1 MALLFWLALLG
12 GYGLYAWRQG
22 STTPSEVFHALL
34 GYVAHGMVGPLAF
47 VALFAVRPLVLFP
60 ASLLAV
66 AAGFAFGPVW
76 GVLLTV
82 VGSNASATVAY
93 LAGRFFGKGM
103 LDPTTTG
110 EAPGGVV
117 GRYAGRMR
125 ENGFEAV
132 LAVQSTYMPFD
143 LVNYLAGLLRV
154 RWGQFFL
161 ATAIG
166 SMPGIVSFV
175 LLGASFEMDPASGAM
190 GLDAR
195 VLVASVVVFAA
206 SVVLSRY
213 LKRRAHGTRGKETG
227 PDGP

>member
-1 MALLFWLALLG
+1 MFWLALLG
-12 GYGLYAWRQG
+12 GYGLYSWRQG
-22 STTPSEVFHALL
+22 STPWEAAHALL
-34 GYVAHGMVGPLAF
+34 GYVAHGMAGPLAY
-47 VALFAVRPLVLFP
+47 VALFAVRPLILFP

-66 AAGFAFGPVW
+66 AAGFAFGPFW
-76 GVLLTV
+76 GILLTV

-103 LDPTTTG
+103 AEPETEGGT
-110 EAPGGVV
+110 PGGMV

-132 LAVQSTYMPFD
+132 LAVQSTYLPFD
-143 LVNYLAGLLRV
+143 LVNYLAGLLRI

-175 LLGASFEMDPASGAM
+175 LLGASFEMDLASGAM
-190 GLDAR
+190 GLDGR
-195 VLVASVVVFAA
+195 VLAASAVVFGC
-206 SVVLSRY
+206 SVALSRY
-213 LKRRAHGTRGKETG
+213 LKRRARRKETG
-227 PDGP
+227 PDES